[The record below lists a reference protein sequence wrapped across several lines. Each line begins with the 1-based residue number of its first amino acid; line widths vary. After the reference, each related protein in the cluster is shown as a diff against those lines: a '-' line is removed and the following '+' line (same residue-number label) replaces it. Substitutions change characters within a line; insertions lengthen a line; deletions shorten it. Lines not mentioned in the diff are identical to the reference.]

1 MYCPD
6 CTQTVS
12 TIDIVNK
19 ALQRW
24 KDCLIP
30 GDRAQYN
37 NENEIIDLASIS
49 F

>member
-1 MYCPD
+1 LIFNLIHSQ
-6 CTQTVS
+6 QTVS

-30 GDRAQYN
+30 TFCQ
-37 NENEIIDLASIS
+37 L
-49 F
+49 